1 MKVPFQNLYLQYTS
15 IKAEIDAA
23 IADCLNNSQFIG
35 GDKVKLFE
43 QDFAAYTG
51 TQYCVTCGNG
61 TDSIEIILS
70 ALGISAGDEV
80 IVPAHSWISTSEAV
94 SSVGA
99 KPVFVDTRSDL
110 YTIDTTKIADKI
122 TSRTKAIIPVHLYGL
137 PAEMDEILAIAEKH
151 NLHVVEDCAQAHGAT
166 YKGRKVGTFGVAA
179 SFSFYPGKNLGAYGD
194 AGGIVT
200 NDAGLAERCRQ
211 IANHG
216 QIKKNVHV
224 SEGRNSRLDT
234 IQAAVLSVKLKHLSN
249 WNERRRMAAKK
260 YFELLHGA
268 DIVLPLAPDYSA
280 HVYHLF
286 VIQIENRE
294 MVKGALT
301 EAGIETSIHYPTM
314 LPFLAP
320 YGFPETDFPACYSY
334 QNSILTLPMFPEI
347 TTAEIEYVCDTL
359 LRALKQ

>member
-15 IKAEIDAA
+15 INTEIDTA
-23 IADCLNNSQFIG
+23 IANCINNSQFIG
-35 GDKVKLFE
+35 GDTVKQFE
-43 QDFAAYTG
+43 RDFSAYTG
-51 TQYCVTCGNG
+51 TQHCVTCGNG

-70 ALGISAGDEV
+70 ALGIGVGDEV

-94 SSVGA
+94 SNVGA
-99 KPVFVDTRSDL
+99 KPVFVDTRKDL

-122 TSRTKAIIPVHLYGL
+122 TSRTKSIMPVHLYGL

-166 YKGRKVGTFGVAA
+166 YKGKKVGTFGVAA

-194 AGGIVT
+194 AGGITT
-200 NDAGLAERCRQ
+200 NDTILAERCRQ

-249 WNERRRMAAKK
+249 WNESRRVAARK
-260 YFELLHGA
+260 YFELLQGA
-268 DIVLPLAPDYSA
+268 NVVLPVVPDYSV

-286 VIQIENRE
+286 VIQVENRE
-294 MVKGALT
+294 VVRKALT
-301 EAGIETSIHYPTM
+301 QAGIETSIHYPTM

-320 YGFPETDFPACYSY
+320 YGYSETDFQACYSY
-334 QNSILTLPMFPEI
+334 QNNILTLPMFPEI
-347 TTAEIEYVCDTL
+347 TTSEIEYVCKSL
-359 LRALKQ
+359 LSALKP